1 MDTDW
6 SYGPR
11 ARCWRLALAACVER
25 WPASL
30 EHVARIIAPG
40 RQAIATT
47 HVFADMQA
55 AQDWCLR
62 EIARQ
67 APGRRE
73 RQGGHVAVTG
83 DGVGRRF
90 GRDLDI

>member
-6 SYGPR
+6 SYDPR
-11 ARCWRLALAACVER
+11 ARCWRLALAGWTACVER

-40 RQAIATT
+40 RQAIAAP

-67 APGRRE
+67 APGE
-73 RQGGHVAVTG
+73 A
-83 DGVGRRF
+83 
-90 GRDLDI
+90 